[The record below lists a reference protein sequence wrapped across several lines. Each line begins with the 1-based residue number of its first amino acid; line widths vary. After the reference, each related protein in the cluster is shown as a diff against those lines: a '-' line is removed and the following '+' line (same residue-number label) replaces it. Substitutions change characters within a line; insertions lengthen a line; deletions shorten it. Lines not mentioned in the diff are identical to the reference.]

1 MKDLILISEI
11 TLNLKTFY
19 YEKKKKKF
27 GGEF

>member
-19 YEKKKKKF
+19 YDILSEKF